1 MKLLKKKIMTDGKVV
16 NDALLKVDSFLN
28 HQIEPELMKEIG
40 REFAERFKDA
50 KVTKVLTI
58 EASGIA
64 AALMTALY
72 LDVPLVFA
80 RKKKSAV
87 TEENLYAAEVYS
99 FTKKETNRVTVA
111 SEFLADGD
119 QILII
124 DDFLA
129 NGEAVLGL
137 CNIVEQAK
145 ANVVG
150 VGIVIEK
157 SFQPGCEKIR
167 KAGYRLESLA
177 RIHSFSD
184 GRVNFMQDDTK

>member
-1 MKLLKKKIMTDGKVV
+1 MKLLKKKIRCDGKVV
-16 NDALLKVDSFLN
+16 NDAMLKVDSFLN

-40 REFAERFKDA
+40 REFAERFKDV
-50 KVTKVLTI
+50 KVSKVLTI

-80 RKKKSAV
+80 RKRKSAV
-87 TEENLYAAEVYS
+87 TDNNLYAAEVYS

-111 SEFLADGD
+111 SEFLNEGD
-119 QILII
+119 QVLII

-137 CNIVEQAK
+137 CSIVEQAK
-145 ANVVG
+145 AKVSG

-167 KAGYRLESLA
+167 AAGYRLESLA

-184 GRVNFMQDDTK
+184 GQVNFMEDSIK

>member
-1 MKLLKKKIMTDGKVV
+1 MKLLKKKIMRDGKVV
-16 NDALLKVDSFLN
+16 NDAMLKVDSFLN

-40 REFAERFKDA
+40 REFAQRFQDEQ
-50 KVTKVLTI
+50 VTKVLTI

-80 RKKKSAV
+80 RKRKSAV
-87 TEENLYAAEVYS
+87 TGDDLYAAEVYS

-111 SEFLADGD
+111 SEFLSEGD
-119 QILII
+119 KVLII

-129 NGEAVLGL
+129 NGAAVLGL
-137 CNIVEQAK
+137 CNIVEQAAAK
-145 ANVVG
+145 VVG

-157 SFQPGCEKIR
+157 SFQPGCERIR
-167 KAGYRLESLA
+167 EAGYRLESLA
-177 RIHSFSD
+177 RIHSFSN
-184 GRVNFMQDDTK
+184 GQVNFMEDVEK